1 MHNFYIKAAAAAML
15 SVMLLAGC
23 DTVNDAAQKVR
34 QDAHEVA
41 QAAGDSVA
49 GKVNGITDRIKSGGQ
64 HIEWTAEREVGSES
78 ALRIDHKVGSISIVP
93 GAGQTAS
100 VKTTIWFLNEKSYRS
115 IVENAETSLV
125 AKNGKLEIVTNPKGD
140 PGRDL
145 WEWAESK
152 YGYSEFLIDYE
163 IQIPAAIKSF
173 DIANDVGG
181 ITMNHL
187 NGTYRVN
194 NNVGT
199 IAVEDAQ
206 LAGKSSIK
214 SEAGSVQIGISAMEK
229 DSSLIAKTNVGS
241 IHAKLA
247 DTLACTLKLD
257 SDLGI
262 ISGGSRGKTD
272 INGGGPQIT
281 LSSSVGAISVE

>member
-1 MHNFYIKAAAAAML
+1 MHNYYKRAAAAATL

-23 DTVNDAAQKVR
+23 DTVNDTAQKFR

-41 QAAGDSVA
+41 QAAGDSVT
-49 GKVNGITDRIKSGGQ
+49 GKMNSITDRIKSGGQ
-64 HIEWTAEREVGSES
+64 HIERTAERDIGSES
-78 ALRIDHKVGSISIVP
+78 VLYIDHKVGSINIVP
-93 GAGQTAS
+93 GAGKTAS

-125 AKNGKLEIVTNPKGD
+125 TKNGKLEIVTNPIGD

-163 IQIPAAIKSF
+163 IQVPAAIKSF
-173 DIANDVGG
+173 DIANDVGS

-187 NGTYRVN
+187 NGTYQVD

-214 SEAGSVQIGISAMEK
+214 SEAGSVQIGISGMEK
-229 DSSLIAKTNVGS
+229 DSSLTAKTNVGS
-241 IHAKLA
+241 IHAALA

-262 ISGGSRGKTD
+262 ISGGSRGTTE